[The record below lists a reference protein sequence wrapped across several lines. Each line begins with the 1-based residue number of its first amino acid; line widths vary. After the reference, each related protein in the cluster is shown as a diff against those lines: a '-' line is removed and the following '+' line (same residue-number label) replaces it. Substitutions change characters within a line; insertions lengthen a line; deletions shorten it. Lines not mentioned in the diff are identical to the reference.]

1 MEVKKIFVSTD
12 CIFTGTREFREGV
25 IASIHS
31 AYKKGDNL
39 NEQVFLNSI
48 DWYKKYKS
56 ICFLNTFNNIDSLN
70 AIRAYRE
77 FVVVVKTLCDKEK
90 EAWKAILEKY
100 GYEGEPYTIP
110 IKKEGH
116 EISDKRKEEQHFGD
130 IMSEG
135 FAITGNTLVDMHLDE
150 LQSWAVHGGKALFY
164 DPVGNECDYQVGD
177 EESIIYTVNRLTK
190 VPKLIGVDKK

>member
-12 CIFTGTREFREGV
+12 CVFAGTRDYREQV
-25 IASIHS
+25 IASIRS

-39 NEQVFLNSI
+39 NEQEFLNSI
-48 DWYKKYKS
+48 DWYKKYKN
-56 ICFLNTFNNIDSLN
+56 ICFWNTFNNMDSLN

-77 FVVVVKTLCDKEK
+77 FVVVVKTLCDREK

-110 IKKEGH
+110 IKKEGQ
-116 EISDKRKEEQHFGD
+116 EIIDESKEEQHFGD

-135 FAITGNTLVDMHLDE
+135 FAITGNTLVDMHLSE
-150 LQSWAVHGGKALFY
+150 LQSWTLRGGKSLFF
-164 DPVGNECDYQVGD
+164 DPMGDESDYQVGD
-177 EESIIYTVNRLTK
+177 EDSVVYTVNRLTK
-190 VPKLIGVDKK
+190 VPKLIGISKK